1 MKYQIIGKNIE
12 VTEGIS
18 AALTKKLSKMD
29 KYFKDDDEV
38 SCSCRAVVRSY
49 KKGEAKVEI
58 TIFTKDTTFRAEVKT
73 NDLYAAFDLAI
84 DKLQG
89 QMRKLKTKL
98 RRRYD
103 HDGIGKAIAF
113 EEIQDESVQEEESK
127 VVRTKVLSLK
137 PISVEEAVLEM
148 EAIGHDFYLYLDTDD
163 EKISVVY
170 KREDGGYGLLQ
181 ADNKVNL

>member
-1 MKYQIIGKNIE
+1 MKYQIIGKNID
-12 VTEGIS
+12 VTEGIY

-38 SCSCRAVVRSY
+38 DCRAVVRSY

-98 RRRYD
+98 KGRYD
-103 HDGIGKAIAF
+103 HEGIGKAIAF
-113 EEIQDESVQEEESK
+113 EEIQDDTHQEEEAK
-127 VVRTKVLSLK
+127 VVRTKVLTLK
-137 PISVEEAVLEM
+137 PITVEEAVLEM

-170 KREDGGYGLLQ
+170 KREDGGFGLLQ
-181 ADNKVNL
+181 ADNKVNLK

>member
-1 MKYQIIGKNIE
+1 MKSWQIC
-12 VTEGIS
+12 EGNFAVRSTRWGRHFELWEDDIHQICRS
-18 AALTKKLSKMD
+18 LEKQ
-29 KYFKDDDEV
+29 KY
-38 SCSCRAVVRSY
+38 RAVCLNDS
-49 KKGEAKVEI
+49 
-58 TIFTKDTTFRAEVKT
+58 KT
-73 NDLYAAFDLAI
+73 D
-84 DKLQG
+84 
-89 QMRKLKTKL
+89 
-98 RRRYD
+98 
-103 HDGIGKAIAF
+103 IAF

>member
-1 MKYQIIGKNIE
+1 MKYQIIGKNID
-12 VTEGIS
+12 VTEGIY

-29 KYFKDDDEV
+29 KYFNENDEV
-38 SCSCRAVVRSY
+38 SCRAVVRSY
-49 KKGEAKVEI
+49 KKNEAKVEI
-58 TIFTKDTTFRAEVKT
+58 TIFTKDTTFRAEVKKD
-73 NDLYAAFDLAI
+73 DLYAAFDLAI

-98 RRRYD
+98 KRRYD

-113 EEIQDESVQEEESK
+113 EQIQDETTKEDEAK
-127 VVRTKVLSLK
+127 VVKTKVLTLK
-137 PISVEEAVLEM
+137 PITVEEAALEM

-163 EKISVVY
+163 EKISVIY

-181 ADNKVNL
+181 ADSKISL